1 MHEQG
6 GPFGHLDGYL
16 DGLVGGHV
24 DGFARTSRMEAHTMS
39 RVALHEVV
47 KRFADH
53 AAVDRVTLAAEPGQ
67 FVALLGPSGC
77 GKSTTLRLVAG
88 LEACDGGRIEIGGAD
103 VTQRPP
109 AARGVAMVFQNY
121 ALFPHLTVAEN
132 IAFGLSVRRVPA
144 AERARRLQR
153 AADLLGLASLLE
165 RKPAQLSGGQRQRVA
180 LGRAIVAEA
189 PVCLMDEPLSN
200 LDAQLRQQ
208 MRVEI
213 RELQQRLGMTMLY
226 VTHDQTEAM
235 TMADRVVL
243 MRAGRIE
250 QQGTPQDLYQ
260 RPASTFVAAFI
271 GAPAMNLFPAGL
283 AGGPDG
289 QTWGVRPE
297 QCRLQ
302 AADGDGLPVSISAVE
317 YLGAEC
323 LVQCALQSSGA
334 TTPASIPAPAPASAP
349 ASGPASPAEPLLRL
363 VVRVPPQL
371 APLRGTVA
379 TLAWDAD
386 SLHAFDARTGLRLG

>member
-1 MHEQG
+1 
-6 GPFGHLDGYL
+6 
-16 DGLVGGHV
+16 
-24 DGFARTSRMEAHTMS
+24 MS

-53 AAVDRVTLAAEPGQ
+53 AAVDDVTLTAEPWR

-88 LEACDGGRIEIGGAD
+88 LEACDAGRIEIGGDD
-103 VTQRPP
+103 VTRRPP

-144 AERARRLQR
+144 AQRQQRLRR
-153 AADLLGLASLLE
+153 AADLLGLTSLLG
-165 RKPAQLSGGQRQRVA
+165 RKPSQLSGGQRQRVA

-235 TMADRVVL
+235 TMADHVVL

-260 RPASTFVAAFI
+260 RPATVFVAGFI
-271 GAPAMNLFPAGL
+271 GAPAMNLFPARL
-283 AGGPDG
+283 AGGPEAL
-289 QTWGVRPE
+289 TCGVRPE
-297 QCRLQ
+297 RCRLQ
-302 AADGDGLPVSISAVE
+302 PPGGTGLPVVVTAVE

-323 LVQCALQSSGA
+323 LVQCNLDARHQDAERAGA
-334 TTPASIPAPAPASAP
+334 READHPV
-349 ASGPASPAEPLLRL
+349 RM
-363 VVRVPPQL
+363 VVRVVPTQ
-371 APLRGTVA
+371 APARGDGVTV
-379 TLAWDAD
+379 TWDRLD
-386 SLHAFDARTGLRLG
+386 LHAFDTATGRRVAVADTG